1 MNVVCAWC
9 RAEGRS
15 ALIRI
20 AEPFADT
27 SESHGICERHR
38 TEFLA
43 AADAWM
49 KRFEVPPRASGAR
62 RAPA

>member
-20 AEPFADT
+20 IEPTADM
-27 SESHGICERHR
+27 SESHGICERHSV
-38 TEFLA
+38 EFLA

-49 KRFEVPPRASGAR
+49 LAR
-62 RAPA
+62 GTMGRYPEKGR

>member
-20 AEPFADT
+20 IEPTADL
-27 SESHGICERHR
+27 SESHGICERHSL
-38 TEFLA
+38 EFLA
-43 AADAWM
+43 AADDWM
-49 KRFEVPPRASGAR
+49 VARAGR
-62 RAPA
+62 RQENGR